1 MKSLTT
7 LELDELLKNN
17 TVTKKYFLGTF
28 PACMSPLTTRKK
40 YSFLTNTDEH
50 NKGGIHWCAWMV
62 DGDEITFF
70 DSFGRHPKDPA
81 FPRHFSEIMK
91 NFKLRYSNIQLQD
104 FRSNACGYYCI
115 HFLYI
120 LSLGLDLDY
129 MFYDYS
135 SDFKKNDTVVYNLV
149 CNL

>member
-1 MKSLTT
+1 MSIIR
-7 LELDELLKNN
+7 EEFIG
-17 TVTKKYFLGTF
+17 VLGW
-28 PACMSPLTTRKK
+28 L
-40 YSFLTNTDEH
+40 
-50 NKGGIHWCAWMV
+50 MV
-62 DGDEITFF
+62 NGDEITFF

>member
-17 TVTKKYFLGTF
+17 AVTKKYFLDTF
-28 PACMSPLTTRKK
+28 PACMSPLTARKK

-62 DGDEITFF
+62 DGDKITFF

-91 NFKLRYSNIQLQD
+91 NFKLRYNNIQLQD
-104 FRSNACGYYCI
+104 FRSNTCGYYCI

>member
-17 TVTKKYFLGTF
+17 AVTKKYFLGTF

-62 DGDEITFF
+62 DGDEIAFF

-104 FRSNACGYYCI
+104 FRSNTCGLWI
-115 HFLYI
+115 LLYTLFI
-120 LSLGLDLDY
+120 YFIFGIRFRLYVL
-129 MFYDYS
+129 
-135 SDFKKNDTVVYNLV
+135 
-149 CNL
+149 

>member
-7 LELDELLKNN
+7 LELGELLKNN
-17 TVTKKYFLGTF
+17 AVTKKYFLGTF

-81 FPRHFSEIMK
+81 FPRNFSEIMK

-104 FRSNACGYYCI
+104 FQSNTCGYYCI

-120 LSLGLDLDY
+120 LSLGLDIDY

>member
-1 MKSLTT
+1 
-7 LELDELLKNN
+7 
-17 TVTKKYFLGTF
+17 
-28 PACMSPLTTRKK
+28 
-40 YSFLTNTDEH
+40 
-50 NKGGIHWCAWMV
+50 
-62 DGDEITFF
+62 
-70 DSFGRHPKDPA
+70 
-81 FPRHFSEIMK
+81 MK

-104 FRSNACGYYCI
+104 IRSNTCGYYCI